1 MIINIFSNKC
11 IEDFTFQENLLSHR
25 NNILNK
31 FKISDDIDHQNLC
44 GEILIKY
51 NDFIKIFERNNLDE
65 LIHEAN
71 LYLNY
76 IKDIESKYRKF
87 NWRSNFASSFIP
99 ELIYRLFS
107 IVLTDLNLPNF
118 YSTKDSIV
126 EISLSPSTDGGWDI
140 RKKDQDLCLGVKKD
154 FYVKNS
160 KLEEFL
166 VPLIALEVKTNI
178 DINKLN
184 GLEYSAERLKKTF
197 PSSKYFL
204 VTETID
210 FSLDKNYASSQI
222 DEIYVLRKQVRSQ
235 ARRSKYDLRKEVFL
249 ELLLDTIDIV
259 SKANIEHG
267 HVYNRLPKGK
277 LVNV

>member
-11 IEDFTFQENLLSHR
+11 IEDFTFRENLLSHR

>member
-11 IEDFTFQENLLSHR
+11 IENFIFQDNLLSHR

-51 NDFIKIFERNNLDE
+51 NNFIKIFERNNLDE

-71 LYLNY
+71 LYLSY

-235 ARRSKYDLRKEVFL
+235 ARRSKHDLRTEVFL
-249 ELLLDTIDIV
+249 ELLLDTIDVV